1 MGIYGIFKNMLKKE
15 AKKIVHGLTRTSKM
29 PGYSYSLPAWECQT
43 GSKLA
48 QIPGTPCHGCYA
60 MKGNY
65 TRYPAIKAAQYKRL
79 NSITSELWIQAM
91 TVLVKGHKV
100 FRWHDA
106 GDLQSSDHLKK
117 IFQVCENTPET
128 KHWLPTQERKY
139 LPLPGSSVPKNLV
152 IRLSG
157 SKVDGPAPKAWT
169 HTSTVVTDG
178 SATCPAPKQG
188 GKCLSCRA
196 CWNPDIKN
204 ISYGKH

>member
-1 MGIYGIFKNMLKKE
+1 MLKKD
-15 AKKIVHGLTRTSKM
+15 AKKIAHSLTRTSKM

-48 QIPGTPCHGCYA
+48 LVEATPCHGCYA
-60 MKGNY
+60 LKNNY

-79 NSITSELWIQAM
+79 NSITSELWVQAL
-91 TVLVKGHKV
+91 TALVKGHKV

-139 LPLPGSSVPKNLV
+139 LPLPGSKIPKNLV

-157 SKVDGPAPKAWT
+157 SKVDGPAPTAWT